1 MKQFLCGL
9 AAVIWMYASF
19 TIPIAAHEQ
28 WSNGDPVPSWVRASC
43 CGPEDVHHLMA
54 SQVHAMAD
62 GWHVDGYHQVIAYGR
77 EFPSQDGDYWI
88 FYRDFSDGK
97 QTPVFCFFAPAQS
110 Y

>member
-1 MKQFLCGL
+1 
-9 AAVIWMYASF
+9 
-19 TIPIAAHEQ
+19 
-28 WSNGDPVPSWVRASC
+28 
-43 CGPEDVHHLMA
+43 
-54 SQVHAMAD
+54 MAD